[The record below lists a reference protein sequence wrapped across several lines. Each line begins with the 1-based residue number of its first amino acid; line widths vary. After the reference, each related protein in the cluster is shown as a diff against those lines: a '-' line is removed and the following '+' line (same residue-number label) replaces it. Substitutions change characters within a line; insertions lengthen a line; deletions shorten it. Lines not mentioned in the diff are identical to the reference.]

1 MFVRIKKVGSTRYV
15 YVVKGTR
22 KGRHGE
28 RKSVGHLGPIQKLV
42 YGVPAATRRR
52 VRKMFRVDWNEIEDS
67 VAKIPLSFEELSEAR
82 HTEYFISNR
91 KIQRRFRAQSARPRT
106 AGELA
111 RMSKMIARKFN
122 EMFEEIGER
131 EYRMR

>member
-1 MFVRIKKVGSTRYV
+1 MGY
-15 YVVKGTR
+15 
-22 KGRHGE
+22 
-28 RKSVGHLGPIQKLV
+28 LGPIQKLV

-52 VRKMFRVDWNEIEDS
+52 VRTMFRVDWNEIEDS

-91 KIQRRFRAQSARPRT
+91 RIQRRFRAQSARPRT

-111 RMSKMIARKFN
+111 KVSKMIARKFN